1 MFFLKYKIH
10 IILFSTI
17 ISLFVSLFVLYIN
30 AIRNLE
36 KEKQKNLYL
45 ENSLKTQNEAI
56 KKIQIDTQ
64 AFNANVDKLESE
76 VRNKYEAKYETQNS
90 EYENKEIST
99 NSRYK
104 SNTKHSTNSIQKQSF
119 TIPINNT
126 SYSSVNNANSQDRIK
141 TNKDINILLHE
152 NIQLQKEIQTAKS
165 LLKIRLE

>member
-1 MFFLKYKIH
+1 MFFLKYKIY

-17 ISLFVSLFVLYIN
+17 ISLFISLFVLYIQ
-30 AIRNLE
+30 AIKNLE

-64 AFNANVDKLESE
+64 AFNANVENLENE
-76 VRNKYEAKYETQNS
+76 VRNKYETKSTK
-90 EYENKEIST
+90 ENKEIST

-104 SNTKHSTNSIQKQSF
+104 SNTKHSTNSTQEQSF

-126 SYSSVNNANSQDRIK
+126 SYSNVNNTNSQDRIK
-141 TNKDINILLHE
+141 HNNKDINILLHE